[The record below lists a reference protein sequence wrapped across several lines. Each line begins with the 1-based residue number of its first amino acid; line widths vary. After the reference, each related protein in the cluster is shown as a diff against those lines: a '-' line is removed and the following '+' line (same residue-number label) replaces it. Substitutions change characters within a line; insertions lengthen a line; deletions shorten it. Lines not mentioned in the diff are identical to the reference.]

1 MIEKLLIDAATKAG
15 FQEQLEA
22 GNIPDYA
29 IVFINDSKE
38 IYTKGKY
45 YPCPYTKE
53 ELDNKFSECNSN
65 IQDTIESLLGQANG
79 IASLDS
85 SGKVPSSQLPSYVD
99 DVLEYNNRSGFP
111 GTGESGKIYIAKDTN
126 LTYRWSGS
134 TYVEVSQS
142 LALGETSSTAYA
154 GNKGKQNAD
163 NIASLQTKT
172 TNIDNYTVNGKKI
185 STNPTISKGDVGLGN
200 VNNTSDAN
208 KPISTATQNALNQ
221 KQNTLVSGTN
231 IKTLNG
237 QSLLGSGNLT
247 ADGPITIQNMNL
259 MTVSQYNSIVGSLAN
274 NTYKSYLCADAAG
287 NVKGGAVTLN
297 TEFGKLIHSDDAMA
311 VNLGDIMIIG
321 KANNTG
327 FVKILPLNDAKTKT
341 DSFPGTYG
349 LMVPNDKEKLDKCV
363 TDIDQTCFRCY
374 TGTFNTNNCLWYG
387 YYMYCNLGRPAGSA
401 DGETYLLRVANIGVE
416 DGAMLIHQTAWSSLD
431 PSKCFYRI
439 IKTTDRNV
447 YEPPTTTY
455 GEWQE
460 GTGSSEPTEP
470 VEGTLPN
477 PIDMLTEGDYNLN
490 NYTSNGVYYGNQ
502 KNPQV
507 QYTNT
512 PYGTSVYNFMLEV
525 YDLNMAIHQIYHG
538 CNSGGE
544 NGNGTYIRYYS
555 GGSWTAWRKIARDVS
570 FSSSQ
575 GTGNVIGTL
584 TIDGVSTKL
593 YAGSPTIPTATSS
606 TLGLVKIGYPESGKN
621 YPVELNSNGQ
631 MFVNVPWTD
640 TKVTVDSTLS
650 SSSTNPVQNKVI
662 NSALSSK
669 ANTSHT
675 HTISQISD
683 LHVNWDTYLKT
694 NPKLING
701 AIKLESQSL
710 NDLHGVEDCG
720 FYYAGGSNTVTGK
733 PSGVNNFSLLV
744 LRTGDGVVSQVLFSA
759 TTDVFIRYN
768 NSTSGAVSWTAWT
781 ELANKSDLSWSN
793 ISGKPGSFYTLP
805 TASASTLGGVKVGA
819 GLRITNGVLSATG
832 GGTADSVDWSNID
845 NKPSSFTPSTHT
857 HAASQVTGL
866 TANRAL
872 ISDASGHPA
881 VSTVTNTELGYLDG
895 VTSSIQTQLNGK
907 AASSHTHNA
916 FTGATSSAAGSTG
929 FVPAPASGNQN
940 KYLRGDGTWQTPPD
954 TNTTYSIATASTA
967 GLVKPVSVITK
978 PAINGASTTSGKYYH
993 VQMSGDGNMFVN
1005 VPWANTTYSLAS
1017 TSNNGLLRQL
1027 NNNALHTLHGD
1038 GNWGYSIVSCSIS
1051 STEDTGTVNFRL
1063 NTNSD
1068 VTDTAMAYVVSTDES
1083 IQIPADKRIILTFAD
1098 GTGLSTLERT
1108 TQAVTLSPGNEYLF
1122 VRSATV
1128 ASRGMIIGLYSAS
1141 VNSQNT
1147 WTAYQDFTSG
1157 AGNSGSDMRFKSEV
1171 ENINSTLDDINK
1183 INVIK
1188 YIWEHPD
1195 EKDVKYTFGVNADE
1209 LINLGGIYATMVHH
1223 RQDNYDTKW
1232 VEYDRFG
1239 VLAIKGLQELNKKL
1253 EDKCAKYEKIISVLA
1268 DKCGVNID
1276 EL

>member
-29 IVFINDSKE
+29 VVFINDSKE

-185 STNPTISKGDVGLGN
+185 STNPTISKGDIGLGN

-287 NVKGGAVTLN
+287 NVKGGTVTLN

-321 KANNTG
+321 KTNNTG

-341 DSFPGTYG
+341 STFPGTYG

-374 TGTFNTNNCLWYG
+374 TGTFNANNCLWYG
-387 YYMYCNLGRPAGSA
+387 YYMYCNIGRPAA
-401 DGETYLLRVANIGVE
+401 FVDGETCLLRVANIGVE
-416 DGAMLIHQTAWSSLD
+416 GSTMLIHQTVWSSLD

-460 GTGSSEPTEP
+460 GTGGEEVSS
-470 VEGTLPN
+470 EGTLPH
-477 PIDMLTEGDYNLN
+477 PISMLERKDYNLN
-490 NYTSNGVYYGNQ
+490 NYRANGVYYGGQ
-502 KNPQV
+502 TMPQV

-512 PYGTSVYNFMLEV
+512 PFGTSVYQFILEV
-525 YDLNMAIHQIYHG
+525 RDLGGSVIFQNYYG
-538 CNSGGE
+538 FNSSGE
-544 NGNGTYIRYYS
+544 ANIGEYTRYYTA
-555 GGSWTAWRKIARDVS
+555 GTWTSWRKVARDVTLS
-570 FSSSQ
+570 
-575 GTGNVIGTL
+575 GTLPSGTAIGTL
-584 TIDGVSTKL
+584 SVNGASTVLRVPNYTLPTASSSTK
-593 YAGSPTIPTATSS
+593 GGI
-606 TLGLVKIGYPESGKN
+606 TLGYTENGKN
-621 YPVELNSNGQ
+621 YPVELDSSGKA
-631 MFVNVPWTD
+631 FVNVPWTD

-662 NSALSSK
+662 NSALSGK

-683 LHVNWDTYLKT
+683 LQANWDTYLKT
-694 NPKLING
+694 NPTLINN
-701 AIKLESQSL
+701 AINLTDEDL
-710 NDLHGVEDCG
+710 NDYSAVSDCG
-720 FYYAGGSNTVTGK
+720 YYYAAGGNSVSNA
-733 PSGVNNFSLLV
+733 PSVIDSFGMIV
-744 LRTGDGVVSQVLFSA
+744 LRSANGVVQQLLCGQVGSDDNSPHL
-759 TTDVFIRYN
+759 FIRRYHS
-768 NSTSGAVSWTAWT
+768 STWSSWD
-781 ELANKSDLSWSN
+781 EIILKSDLTWTN

-857 HAASQVTGL
+857 HAASQITGL
-866 TANRAL
+866 TASRAL
-872 ISDASGHPA
+872 VSDSSGHPA
-881 VSTVTNTELGYLDG
+881 VSAVTSTELGYLDGVTSSIQTQLNGKAASSHNHEISEISGLHMALNEKADSSHTHTASQITGLTASRALVSDSSGHPAVSSVTSTELGYLDG

-967 GLVKPVSVITK
+967 GLVKPASVITK
-978 PAINGASTTSGKYYH
+978 PTINSASTTSGRYYH
-993 VQMSGDGNMFVN
+993 VQMSSDGNMFVN
-1005 VPWANTTYSLAS
+1005 VPWTNTTYNLAS
-1017 TSNNGLLRQL
+1017 SSKDGLLRSL
-1027 NNNALHTLHGD
+1027 MNNG
-1038 GNWGYSIVSCSIS
+1038 GEGY
-1051 STEDTGTVNFRL
+1051 FL
-1063 NTNSD
+1063 
-1068 VTDTAMAYVVSTDES
+1068 
-1083 IQIPADKRIILTFAD
+1083 D
-1098 GTGLSTLERT
+1098 GTGNWR
-1108 TQAVTLSPGNEYLF
+1108 QFCPNYINVTEVDSA
-1122 VRSATV
+1122 SATLTV
-1128 ASRGMIIGLYSAS
+1128 SSFDM
-1141 VNSQNT
+1141 NT
-1147 WTAYQDFTSG
+1147 
-1157 AGNSGSDMRFKSEV
+1157 
-1171 ENINSTLDDINK
+1171 I
-1183 INVIK
+1183 
-1188 YIWEHPD
+1188 
-1195 EKDVKYTFGVNADE
+1195 
-1209 LINLGGIYATMVHH
+1209 
-1223 RQDNYDTKW
+1223 QDNRIFILRLSESVTDNFGNFRITDGDTSITATT
-1232 VEYDRFG
+1232 G
-1239 VLAIKGLQELNKKL
+1239 VIF
-1253 EDKCAKYEKIISVLA
+1253 VL
-1268 DKCGVNID
+1268 KHLMTLVT
-1276 EL
+1276 